1 MDVAVMIALAA
12 ALWFIL
18 KSLEALLGAIS
29 VSEPGRSIAVFAYC
43 VVASIVLL
51 FEGGWLLRH

>member
-12 ALWFIL
+12 ALWFL
-18 KSLEALLGAIS
+18 LNALQALLGAIS
-29 VSEPGRSIAVFAYC
+29 VSEPSRSIAVFAYC
-43 VVASIVLL
+43 VVAAIILL